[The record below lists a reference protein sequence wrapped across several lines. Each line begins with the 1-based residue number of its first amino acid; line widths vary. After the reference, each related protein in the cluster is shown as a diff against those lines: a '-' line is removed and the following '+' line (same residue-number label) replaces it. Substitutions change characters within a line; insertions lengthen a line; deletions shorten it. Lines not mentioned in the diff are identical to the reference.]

1 MALFRS
7 ENNAAGH
14 EVSGLV
20 SKQENLGQ
28 AGASYTEMQCERVS
42 PLPGPESPRSVL
54 HECLHSS
61 LHQKRKCRRT
71 RAHSGLCYMNVS
83 TLLSTRREGAGGPEF
98 TQVCAT

>member
-7 ENNAAGH
+7 ENNSAGH

-28 AGASYTEMQCERVS
+28 AGESYTQMRCERVS

-54 HECLHSS
+54 HKFLHSS
-61 LHQKRKCRRT
+61 LHQ
-71 RAHSGLCYMNVS
+71 
-83 TLLSTRREGAGGPEF
+83 REGAGGPEF